1 MRDGYVG
8 DIGDF
13 SKYGLLRFFFGKPEI
28 PGSMCESLRLG
39 IIWYFNQP
47 TEKKEGNWTPRKY
60 PELQHL
66 DQFLYQQ
73 LYEMVDSQ
81 GARRVGAVEENRILP
96 TDTFYRLPVTN
107 LSKQDRRNWWM
118 YYAIKGM
125 KEADFVFVD
134 PDNGIAT
141 EIMHCQDAR
150 KRPTTKRT
158 AEHAYLDELERISKR
173 GKSLIIFEDVGQGLR
188 KGEKAD
194 DRIRTISDLLVE
206 RLNPVGPPWAFRW
219 HPKSARAYFLVAQT
233 LEHRDWVKGVLSVFR
248 RSPWVQQEHFC
259 EVEISTCPPSS

>member
-1 MRDGYVG
+1 MV
-8 DIGDF
+8 F
-13 SKYGLLRFFFGKPEI
+13 
-28 PGSMCESLRLG
+28 
-39 IIWYFNQP
+39 QP
-47 TEKKEGNWTPRKY
+47 THRKKEGNWTPREY

-73 LYEMVDSQ
+73 LYGMVHGQ

-141 EIMHCQDAR
+141 EIMHCRDAR

-233 LEHRDWVKGVLSVFR
+233 LEHRDWVKGVLSAFR